1 MVLGLHLQHGGERGC
16 RDCAER
22 ALELVQHPEISEATE
37 DLGSMAWSHCGMDH
51 PSHEFRTV
59 RFCALG
65 PNGRRPQLMAFGY
78 SRTDNLV
85 VQVCHESWVEAA
97 NANMM

>member
-37 DLGSMAWSHCGMDH
+37 DLGSMAWSHCGMDYTGYE
-51 PSHEFRTV
+51 PRTV
-59 RFCALG
+59 RLCPLG
-65 PNGRRPQLMAFGY
+65 PNGRCPQLMALRD
-78 SRTDNLV
+78 SRTDDLV
-85 VQVCHESWVEAA
+85 V
-97 NANMM
+97 